1 MKHAPPPKPVAQS
14 PTAAPLLLTSLP
26 PIAVHVGTTAA
37 TAKASPRRW
46 RRSAWR
52 GLSVP
57 INVSTSTMTRL
68 RGGCNRSRRI
78 DPSLLPISST
88 SAHVSPRTT
97 LALQALV
104 GDGPWSKL
112 DQAGQSAHAEL
123 RGEFLYFSKL
133 EDIVE
138 HISDFSS
145 VEHFGISHLTESV
158 LSDRFLEV
166 LQVASPLT
174 EATLPACICG
184 AHPVPLHLARPPL
197 SGGAAV
203 RQQLHRRDCH

>member
-1 MKHAPPPKPVAQS
+1 M
-14 PTAAPLLLTSLP
+14 
-26 PIAVHVGTTAA
+26 
-37 TAKASPRRW
+37 
-46 RRSAWR
+46 
-52 GLSVP
+52 
-57 INVSTSTMTRL
+57 
-68 RGGCNRSRRI
+68 
-78 DPSLLPISST
+78 
-88 SAHVSPRTT
+88 
-97 LALQALV
+97 

-112 DQAGQSAHAEL
+112 DQAGQSAHAKL

-197 SGGAAV
+197 SGVAAV